1 MSATA
6 APLSPNGV
14 DGIGQ
19 VQGSGY
25 ASSIDDDDF
34 VLVEDEGV
42 LEIDEAMKETDTK
55 KEKQEND
62 KYKNNSEEETAPVS
76 GSDPNDEDD
85 GCITAD
91 EDNVDESVD
100 SPTGLRKLY
109 SSNNSPSR
117 HLNRLGSSIISAGK
131 KFDEQLRL
139 SETRSALAETMED
152 FQRTVSLI
160 ENSYKE
166 NEARSK
172 INRSASSCS
181 TDPAEDSILVEN
193 DGTDAPP
200 SKLVLKKR
208 YSKNDVIVSIEVM
221 LDRGVKNDVDIAEE
235 AKEFIMETLQKKFP
249 TSTKNKTNENDFLA
263 LDVLVNLATPE
274 NIDARKWNAGICN
287 LTWLPIP
294 EIRSARLGAVV
305 SLTAP
310 RKKRIFIGKQ
320 QFVKNGKHLHGMNDM
335 KDDSDPDAVKNMSV
349 ELSDSIIKT
358 VMMVLK
364 CQHDF
369 VR

>member
-62 KYKNNSEEETAPVS
+62 KYKNNSEEETAP
-76 GSDPNDEDD
+76 
-85 GCITAD
+85 
-91 EDNVDESVD
+91 
-100 SPTGLRKLY
+100 
-109 SSNNSPSR
+109 
-117 HLNRLGSSIISAGK
+117 
-131 KFDEQLRL
+131 FDEQLRL